1 MQDWKVRL
9 LRVSCLVSPPLLSRV
24 SSYTNWST
32 MPNFDLVILD
42 LDGTIQD
49 LFAAGMASP
58 RVQAAMAAVQATGVI
73 LTVGTGRT
81 LDYIRTH
88 LGYLDLRYPV
98 ITAHGGVIGDPQTGQ
113 IYAETNMA
121 PELARPL
128 LAWLDEQPI
137 VTTLYVNDDAGHTH
151 LYQNHL
157 SSDPAE
163 RAFHD
168 HVFGT
173 PRTLQPRFSDLL
185 ADPTSHPPMKFL
197 SDNGPDP
204 ADDIF
209 PLLTRT
215 FGDQLYITRSHPRLV
230 EGMALGVDKGNALR
244 QLCALLKIDLGRVLA
259 IGDSDNDIP
268 MLAAAGYGVAMGN
281 ATSGVKAVADWVAPS
296 IEEDGAAVALERLVL
311 G

>member
-1 MQDWKVRL
+1 
-9 LRVSCLVSPPLLSRV
+9 
-24 SSYTNWST
+24 

-49 LFAAGMASP
+49 LFAAGSASP
-58 RVQAAMAAVQATGVI
+58 RVQRAMAAVQATGI
-73 LTVGTGRT
+73 PLTVGTGRT
-81 LDYIRTH
+81 LDYIRAH
-88 LGYLDLRYPV
+88 LGYLELRYPV
-98 ITAHGGVIGDPQTGQ
+98 ITAHGGVIGDPRTGQ
-113 IYAETNMA
+113 IYAETNIA
-121 PELARPL
+121 PALAGPL

-151 LYQNHL
+151 LYQNHW
-157 SSDPAE
+157 STDPAE
-163 RAFHD
+163 QAFHD
-168 HVFGT
+168 HVFGGT
-173 PRTLQPRFSDLL
+173 RTLQPRFSDLL

-197 SDNGPDP
+197 SDSGPDP
-204 ADDIF
+204 AADIF
-209 PLLTRT
+209 PLLKRT

-244 QLCALLKIDLGRVLA
+244 QLCALLKIDLDRVLA

-281 ATSGVKAVADWVAPS
+281 ATPGVKAVADWVAPS